1 MAGIDTLFKGAV
13 GSLAKDKI
21 TNTLTPTQMELASFI
36 LNPQYYI
43 AEKGVNKIAEI
54 LGYGSDYKNLSAD
67 EKSDKAYYKEIMR
80 NTVGDMLPESLGDI
94 VRATP
99 RETEPYDPYN
109 GYYSQD
115 INDWV
120 STRNSMPED
129 VDNFANVARDMSFG
143 TQTPGVGKTAGPAA
157 EDSAIFESAVSNL
170 PYELKSTP
178 TSGAPDDFDP
188 ALLAAII
195 RGDSSNTV
203 DNSVTDD
210 MGNITITDTKNTNTP
225 GGDFVNTRSISTPI
239 TESVAPTGYTF
250 DSNIGAV
257 VPAASTESLAPVNS
271 VYDASIGANTPITES
286 LAPVGSTY
294 DPNLGM
300 NVPATATPSMPDY
313 SRAYSA
319 LGGAEIVNNLRD
331 QFLNM
336 GLDENTIGSVFSKY
350 YAPEAGNEG
359 IKSIFS
365 EAAYRN
371 GGFLNRGG
379 R

>member
-129 VDNFANVARDMSFG
+129 VDNFANLARDMSFG

-225 GGDFVNTRSISTPI
+225 GGDLVNTRSISTPI
-239 TESVAPTGYTF
+239 TESLAPVGYTF
-250 DSNIGAV
+250 DVNTGTV
-257 VPAASTESLAPVNS
+257 VPAT
-271 VYDASIGANTPITES
+271 DTTS
-286 LAPVGSTY
+286 LAPVGSAY
-294 DPNLGM
+294 DANLGV
-300 NVPATATPSMPDY
+300 NVPATTTPSMPDY

-319 LGGAEIVNNLRD
+319 LGGAEVVNNLRD

-336 GLDENTIGSVFSKY
+336 GLDENTIGSVFSNY
-350 YAPEAGNEG
+350 YAPETGGGKLEN
-359 IKSIFS
+359 FS
-365 EAAYRN
+365 YSQYRQ
-371 GGFLNRGG
+371 GGQIRKGK

>member
-1 MAGIDTLFKGAV
+1 VIMAGIDTLIRGAV

-21 TNTLTPTQMELASFI
+21 TSQLTPTQMELASFI
-36 LNPQYYI
+36 LNPQYYL
-43 AEKGVNKIAEI
+43 AEKGVNKIADI
-54 LGYGSDYKNLSAD
+54 LGYGGDLKTVQAD
-67 EKSDKAYYKEIMR
+67 AKTSNQYYKEIMR
-80 NTVGDMLPESLGDI
+80 DALGNVLPDSLGNIIRSNPKIPEADQEPAGEYI
-94 VRATP
+94 AWDPATESWTQQASSNP
-99 RETEPYDPYN
+99 ISRNTSSTFDDFLHDLNAGNNQPVGPLEEYDQKRLDDEYDFQTSLSNFQPGLNNYVDDLGEITVVDQKPASSGGNLSYTEMID
-109 GYYSQD
+109 
-115 INDWV
+115 V
-120 STRNSMPED
+120 LNSPS
-129 VDNFANVARDMSFG
+129 NVGGSSG
-143 TQTPGVGKTAGPAA
+143 L
-157 EDSAIFESAVSNL
+157 NL
-170 PYELKSTP
+170 P
-178 TSGAPDDFDP
+178 
-188 ALLAAII
+188 I
-195 RGDSSNTV
+195 
-203 DNSVTDD
+203 
-210 MGNITITDTKNTNTP
+210 
-225 GGDFVNTRSISTPI
+225 
-239 TESVAPTGYTF
+239 
-250 DSNIGAV
+250 
-257 VPAASTESLAPVNS
+257 TESLAPAGS

-286 LAPVGSTY
+286 SAPIGSTY
-294 DPNLGM
+294 EPNLGM

>member
-1 MAGIDTLFKGAV
+1 
-13 GSLAKDKI
+13 
-21 TNTLTPTQMELASFI
+21 
-36 LNPQYYI
+36 
-43 AEKGVNKIAEI
+43 
-54 LGYGSDYKNLSAD
+54 
-67 EKSDKAYYKEIMR
+67 
-80 NTVGDMLPESLGDI
+80 
-94 VRATP
+94 
-99 RETEPYDPYN
+99 
-109 GYYSQD
+109 
-115 INDWV
+115 
-120 STRNSMPED
+120 
-129 VDNFANVARDMSFG
+129 MSFG

-294 DPNLGM
+294 DTNLGM
-300 NVPATATPSMPDY
+300 NVPATAIPSMPDY

-350 YAPEAGNEG
+350 
-359 IKSIFS
+359 
-365 EAAYRN
+365 
-371 GGFLNRGG
+371 
-379 R
+379 